1 MIAAPILQETQFI
14 LANMTKDKYRYEKR
28 LSEVTSTYEFE
39 KKELFSAIK
48 SVKYGTDRVQSN
60 GKPDDRNIL
69 MEIRLSQLE
78 KKYREESEALIQELK
93 RIIELTTYIEIRKDD
108 IGNALRWFYIGWNN
122 ARDGERTDRKN
133 GARLTKTEIGEEL
146 GVERTEAAH
155 LLRKGEEEC
164 ARFLLNNKLLF

>member
-39 KKELFSAIK
+39 RKELFSAIK
-48 SVKYGTDRVQSN
+48 SVKYGNDRVQSN

-69 MEIRLSQLE
+69 MEIRLRQVE
-78 KKYREESEALIQELK
+78 KEYREESEALIQELK

-108 IGNALRWFYIGWNN
+108 TGNVLRWFYIGWNN
-122 ARDGERTDRKN
+122 ARDGKRTDRKN
-133 GARLTKTEIGEEL
+133 GKKLNKTDISEEL
-146 GVERTEAAH
+146 GIERSEAAR
-155 LLRKGEEEC
+155 LLKKGEEDC
-164 ARFLLNNKLLF
+164 ARFLLTNKLLF

>member
-28 LSEVTSTYEFE
+28 LSEVNSTYEFE
-39 KKELFSAIK
+39 KKELFSAMK
-48 SVKYGTDRVQSN
+48 SVKYGADRVQSN

-78 KKYREESEALIQELK
+78 KKYREETKTLIQELK
-93 RIIELTTYIEIRKDD
+93 RIIALTTYIEVRKDD
-108 IGNALRWFYIGWNN
+108 IGSSLRWFYVGWNS
-122 ARDGERTDRKN
+122 ARDGKRADRKT
-133 GARLTKTEIGEEL
+133 GARLNKTEISEEL
-146 GVERTEAAH
+146 GIERAEAAH